1 MELPQQV
8 QSAWRS
14 VRYAG
19 VFAHGHQVLRRPG
32 ASGPR
37 VSLVDPSCEVTVAP
51 DVFVW
56 VALQGEW
63 EVGRL
68 RAGALFGQR
77 PFAPAPRLAPLC
89 GRIDASTLA
98 GG

>member
-1 MELPQQV
+1 MDT
-8 QSAWRS
+8 RS
-14 VRYAG
+14 SGGPGLA
-19 VFAHGHQVLRRPG
+19 VLG
-32 ASGPR
+32 A
-37 VSLVDPSCEVTVAP
+37 LVDPSCEVTVAP
-51 DVFVW
+51 DLFVW
-56 VALQGEW
+56 VTLRGEW